1 MTASKQKDLDFAL
14 LILRVSLG
22 AFFVVAGLAQVANWA
37 GGYRDT
43 FSGFAIV
50 EQLGSQALISILFP
64 WIELI
69 IGMLLIAG
77 LSTSLV
83 AAVTALLSF
92 VFAVVTGFTQGASL
106 AKEILFVAVALA
118 LMLLGGGAISLDG
131 KINRGG

>member
-1 MTASKQKDLDFAL
+1 MVL
-14 LILRVSLG
+14 VG
-22 AFFVVAGLAQVANWA
+22 
-37 GGYRDT
+37 
-43 FSGFAIV
+43 
-50 EQLGSQALISILFP
+50 
-64 WIELI
+64 
-69 IGMLLIAG
+69 G